1 MNDVTKLSGK
11 ETKNELVDMIK
22 SKDSY
27 IRELEKKTSTPESES
42 AKAKVLESIK
52 ATAAAVQTGV
62 FSEEV
67 KKNYQ
72 DMMTTIE
79 AKEARIQELYGV
91 EAALATM
98 STIKATQKQVEADNK
113 EKLAALK
120 ADYEEKTKAIIDE
133 FAAKQEALEKQYSE
147 SAKWFRDKQ
156 DREREE
162 AAYELEKTLREEK
175 DAAKF
180 RTGREIREMEELI
193 TVAQAK
199 LDDVNEKI
207 YSDEKLYERMM
218 NIDEEIEAVKAEAFA
233 AGTKA
238 AEKDCMF
245 AKKAMETN
253 AAHKAELLEKDIEAL
268 KEKNAALSNDNRNLS
283 DKLDKA
289 YDQMRDMANNS
300 VQANRPIMTGVTD
313 TTKK

>member
-1 MNDVTKLSGK
+1 MNNATKLSGK

-120 ADYEEKTKAIIDE
+120 ADYEENTKAIIDE
-133 FAAKQEALEKQYSE
+133 FAAKQEALERQYRE
-147 SAKWFRDKQ
+147 SAKLFKDNQ
-156 DREREE
+156 NREREE

-180 RTGREIREMEELI
+180 RTTREIREMEEQI
-193 TVAQAK
+193 SAAQAK
-199 LDDVNEKI
+199 LDDINEKI
-207 YSDEKLYERMM
+207 TSEEKLYERMM

-233 AGTKA
+233 AGEKA

-245 AKKAMETN
+245 AKKAIESN
-253 AAHKAELLEKDIEAL
+253 ASHKAELLEKDIEAL
-268 KEKNAALSNDNRNLS
+268 REKNAALSNDNRNLS